1 MVRPSLTP
9 MTYCEFDRPK
19 DRSWRWLLRNVLRVP
34 WFVIRFIWRAL
45 VRIVTTDLGS
55 ARMRKTLPLRT
66 VLIGS
71 FMKLAWL
78 PPAVVIA
85 CGWVVYRRIHEPT
98 AAHTGQVARVANAF
112 NERVSFLASDGVRL
126 SAVWVP
132 AVTPQDVIR
141 HGEELL
147 KRRHAAVVLV
157 HDHGHD
163 AGQMM
168 AQASLLHEMGVHVLL
183 LDTRGAGESEAAA
196 RTFGRLERL
205 DVAAAVDHLA
215 SRPTVDPTRIAV
227 WGIGSGAEAAQNA
240 GASVPIALLLAER
253 GADPEVPG
261 AVDDRFMP
269 PHPAYDPLR
278 PVCRWVFHIFW
289 SGGAADTGA
298 GRPTRVVELESGDI
312 APALAE
318 LRKLASE
325 RLVASGQ

>member
-1 MVRPSLTP
+1 

-19 DRSWRWLLRNVLRVP
+19 DRSWRWLLRNVLRTP
-34 WFVIRFIWRAL
+34 WYALRFIWRSI

-66 VLIGS
+66 VVIGS

-85 CGWVVYRRIHEPT
+85 CGWVVYHRIHEP
-98 AAHTGQVARVANAF
+98 AVVHAGQVARVANAF
-112 NERVSFLASDGVRL
+112 SERVSFLTSDGVRL
-126 SAVWVP
+126 SGVWVP

-141 HGEELL
+141 QGEDLL
-147 KRRHAAVVLV
+147 KRRDAAVILV

-168 AQASLLHEMGVHVLL
+168 AQASLLHEMGIHVLL
-183 LDTRGAGESEAAA
+183 LDTRGAGQSEATA

-227 WGIGSGAEAAQNA
+227 WGIGSGAQAAANA

-253 GADPEVPG
+253 GTDEDAPG

-278 PVCRWVFHIFW
+278 PVCRWVFQIFW
-289 SGGAADTGA
+289 SGGGSDAVE
-298 GRPTRVVELESGDI
+298 GRPTRVVDLESGDI

-318 LRKLASE
+318 LRSLASE
-325 RLVASGQ
+325 RLVAQGQ